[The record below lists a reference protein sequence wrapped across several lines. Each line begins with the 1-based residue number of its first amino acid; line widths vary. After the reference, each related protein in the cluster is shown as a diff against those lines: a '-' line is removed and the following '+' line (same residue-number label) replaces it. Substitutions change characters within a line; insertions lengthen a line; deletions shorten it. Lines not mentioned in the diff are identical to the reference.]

1 MKMKEIK
8 RRALS
13 LLLTLAMV
21 FTLVPTAVFAESTEI
36 SISTAS
42 ELIAFVTACND
53 GTYSSVNLPNV
64 TQTADIDLEGSSWTS
79 INSFY
84 GTYNG
89 NGYTIKN
96 MKTGSGAEGNATT
109 FVGGNYGTIQNLSF
123 DGASVFN
130 NADNGSAVIV
140 GTNNGVGIVE
150 NCSVMNST
158 IQIGNYEGLASVVG
172 KNLEGATVRNC
183 SAINNTFRR
192 RYGAGSKDAGGI
204 VQINQG
210 TVENC
215 IAYGCNTYTNCDT
228 FGGIVATGNSPV
240 NSFYYSTQTMN
251 STVDGVAKTTDEFSS
266 GAVAWLLNGES
277 STNTVWYQN
286 LDNEQASD
294 SYPVLNSSHGIVYY
308 GYTSCTSSMTY
319 SNTTLSTTPNHSWEN
334 SKCTVCGIECS
345 HPSYTNGNCD
355 VCGLSF
361 MTEPEM
367 KGDYYIINDLH
378 NYYWFVNEVNSGKTG
393 LNAILMADIDFGGL
407 ELEPIVPSAT
417 FSYDASTVDETTDK
431 SFSGTFDGNGH
442 TLSNFVIKKDETQLT
457 SGLFGAVSGTV
468 KHLGVENASFDNN
481 GDYDGRFG
489 GICGLLVTGGTIE
502 NCYIINSNIN
512 TVSKIAGAVCGA
524 NYGGTVIN
532 CYEMNNTVTGHS
544 RIGNL
549 IGDNENDSGALVG
562 TAKNCYS
569 DTKVVGTNGGN
580 TEGCAV
586 KTAAQ
591 FASDVCYYLNNGVTD
606 GTQIWYQNIDNG
618 ETPDSSPKFT
628 GGTVY
633 GIGSNTDGILLYIN
647 NVKVTD
653 DNKDNILGDDNAT
666 VKFDSTT
673 KTLTLNS
680 ANITANTQVTGI
692 KSIGNLTIEVIGDN
706 SVTGG
711 TGYGSVGWAGGN
723 TGDPAISVIGTLTLK
738 GDGTLTA
745 TGGNGGAASGT
756 GGGGADAI
764 KTTVGLIIEGGSL
777 IASGG
782 KAYVGASNTSP
793 DGKGINGS
801 LTLKGGSVVAKGSVA
816 LTTAPVIEGLYKWRT
831 TENGEYTGSK
841 KQEYTYAESAY
852 TELASIE
859 VITGDVDSNGTVD
872 KADSAIIL
880 KYASEIITEAEVPNF
895 SVADVNGDGVVNILD
910 SIAILNK

>member
-1 MKMKEIK
+1 
-8 RRALS
+8 
-13 LLLTLAMV
+13 
-21 FTLVPTAVFAESTEI
+21 
-36 SISTAS
+36 
-42 ELIAFVTACND
+42 
-53 GTYSSVNLPNV
+53 
-64 TQTADIDLEGSSWTS
+64 
-79 INSFY
+79 
-84 GTYNG
+84 
-89 NGYTIKN
+89 
-96 MKTGSGAEGNATT
+96 
-109 FVGGNYGTIQNLSF
+109 
-123 DGASVFN
+123 
-130 NADNGSAVIV
+130 
-140 GTNNGVGIVE
+140 
-150 NCSVMNST
+150 
-158 IQIGNYEGLASVVG
+158 
-172 KNLEGATVRNC
+172 
-183 SAINNTFRR
+183 
-192 RYGAGSKDAGGI
+192 
-204 VQINQG
+204 
-210 TVENC
+210 
-215 IAYGCNTYTNCDT
+215 
-228 FGGIVATGNSPV
+228 
-240 NSFYYSTQTMN
+240 
-251 STVDGVAKTTDEFSS
+251 
-266 GAVAWLLNGES
+266 
-277 STNTVWYQN
+277 
-286 LDNEQASD
+286 
-294 SYPVLNSSHGIVYY
+294 
-308 GYTSCTSSMTY
+308 
-319 SNTTLSTTPNHSWEN
+319 
-334 SKCTVCGIECS
+334 
-345 HPSYTNGNCD
+345 
-355 VCGLSF
+355 

-367 KGDYYIINDLH
+367 DGDYYIINDLH
-378 NYYWFVNEVNSGKTG
+378 NYYWFVNEVNSGKTA

-442 TLSNFVIKKDETQLT
+442 TLSNFVIKKDATQLT

-489 GICGLLVTGGTIE
+489 GICGLIVTGGTIE
-502 NCYIINSNIN
+502 NCYVINSNIN

-532 CYEMNNTVTGHS
+532 CYEMNNTITGHS

-549 IGDNENDSGALVG
+549 IGDNKNDSGALIG

-633 GIGSNTDGILLYIN
+633 INGSNTDGILLYIN
-647 NVKVTD
+647 NVKVTA
-653 DNKDNILGDDNAT
+653 DNKDNVLGDDNAT

-680 ANITANTQVTGI
+680 ANITADTQVTGI

-711 TGYGSVGWAGGN
+711 TGYGSVVWAGGN
-723 TGDPAISVIGTLTLK
+723 TGDPAISVTGTLTLK

-745 TGGNGGAASGT
+745 TGGKGGAASSFSGT

-764 KTTVGLIIEGGSL
+764 KTVAGLIIEGGSL

-782 KAYVGASNTSP
+782 KAYVGAKYTSP
-793 DGKGINGS
+793 DGKGINGN
-801 LTLKGGSVVAKGSVA
+801 LKLKGGSVVAKGSVA
-816 LTTAPVIEGLYKWRT
+816 FSTAPAIEGVHKWRIA
-831 TENGEYTGSK
+831 EDGEYTQSST
-841 KQEYTYAESAY
+841 QAYTYGENAY
-852 TELASIE
+852 TELVWLNVADL
-859 VITGDVDSNGTVD
+859 GDVNNSGTVD

-880 KYASEIITEAEVPNF
+880 KYASEIITQAEVSNF
-895 SVADVNGDGVVNILD
+895 GVADVNGDGVVNILD